1 MSNPRYPV
9 KPLLAAL
16 GLVFGLAAC
25 GGGESKPAA
34 PAASGAAAAVSGEL
48 AEKQEITVNN
58 GAEPESLDPHKVSG
72 VPESNVLRQMLVGLT
87 TADNNGATIPG
98 MAEKWESADNKV
110 WKFTLRDAK
119 WSNGDP
125 VTADD
130 FVYSFRRLTDPATA
144 SPYSTYLADAKVVN
158 AQEIVDGKAKPDSL
172 GVKALDAKTLEITL
186 SEPVPYFPDML
197 FHSSVKPVNRKV
209 VEQFGDKWTQPEN
222 YVSNGAY
229 KLKSW
234 TVNES
239 IVLER
244 NPQYYDDANTKINQ
258 VTMLVIPSSVTDVTR
273 FKAGEI
279 DVTYDDLPN
288 EQFQSLKSEL
298 GDQLKISPK
307 LCTYY
312 YEFNHTKAPFNDARV
327 RHALSLTLDRDLF
340 AEKIVGRGETPAYQ
354 YTPPA
359 AQGMKEFVPEWK
371 SWDKARRIEEAKKLL
386 AEAGYSEA
394 NPLKFELLYNT
405 NENHKKNAVAAAA
418 LWKEALGF
426 VEVTLN
432 NQEWK
437 TYLDTRRTQKH
448 QMSRGG
454 WCADYN
460 EASTF
465 LNTFKSN
472 SSSNYGK
479 YASAEFDDLMAKTL
493 SADVTPEQRAEL
505 YKQAEA
511 VLDKDAATIFV
522 YHYVTPRL
530 VKPYIAGYSTE
541 DAMNQFQFKNWSVL
555 KH

>member
-279 DVTYDDLPN
+279 DATYDDLPN